1 MSAEVIPKLDTKIS
15 LWSLLVVLV
24 AGALAWGKLST
35 DVTHATVT
43 GDTNGK
49 RIEQLTDAINDQKI
63 NTARV
68 EEGIKRQSDKI
79 DYVIK
84 LIEQTNKSNK

>member
-1 MSAEVIPKLDTKIS
+1 MSTEVAPKLDIKIG
-15 LWSLLVVLV
+15 LWSLIAALVV
-24 AGALAWGKLST
+24 GGIGWGKLST
-35 DVTHATVT
+35 DVTHATTV
-43 GDTNGK
+43 GDANGK
-49 RIEQLTDAINDQKI
+49 KIEQLTDAINDQKI

-84 LIEQTNKSNK
+84 LIEQKDKGNK